1 MFNQALTGENG
12 LWWAVLLAVAAA
24 AVAYTAASLIARLA
38 SVAIRSA
45 VRRRGLDANAPE
57 VRRPVRIVRWATFA
71 VFVPLLCLP
80 AIRQAGIDLRFGLS
94 PQALSNWIFGSGL
107 RIGVIVLASYVLTRI
122 IALVSRELEEQ
133 VTHAKGPD
141 VVDRAKRARTIGHLV
156 RNAATVA
163 VVVLATLMVLRE
175 VHVDITP
182 ILTGAGILGLA
193 VGFGG
198 QALVRDLISGFF
210 LILENQIRVGDV
222 VIINGTGGLVE
233 EINLRT
239 VILRDG
245 DGTVHVFP
253 NGSITQLANRSK
265 DFSYYTADIGVSY
278 RNDLDQVATVLR
290 QVGESLMTDEAY
302 RSLIVAPVELVGVEA
317 LRENQVVMRVRIRTL
332 PLKQW
337 DVGREFLRRVKA
349 AFERAGIELP
359 SPHAAI
365 NVARR
370 DAAQPS

>member
-12 LWWAVLLAVAAA
+12 PWWAVLLAVAAA
-24 AVAYTAASLIARLA
+24 AVAYTAASLSARLA